1 MISGDTLAR
10 GGHSWFR
17 PGTKG
22 RSVLPLQEEVSP
34 ARARIAASV
43 PRALLIAFLLLLPAA
58 LNAADP
64 QDAVLQMVGVD
75 EKPGTAIPRDLPF
88 TDASGKPVRL
98 GDYLGDGPVLLTL
111 NYYTCPMLCPLTF
124 RSLAATME
132 RMKGFSLA
140 RDYRVVTV
148 SIDPDEI
155 PEIARAKANETH
167 ALMPDVRDGDGRW
180 PFLYGSPGSIRGL
193 AESVGYRYAKV
204 GREFAHPAV
213 TIVLSPG
220 GTVSRYLYGV
230 EIDPRDL
237 KLALIEA
244 SEGKIGASFA
254 GNALL
259 MYCFKYDPVGKKY
272 MLYARNV
279 MKVAGAVTLILL
291 AGLLAVLWWRYG
303 RAAKSPAK
311 GE

>member
-1 MISGDTLAR
+1 MR
-10 GGHSWFR
+10 
-17 PGTKG
+17 
-22 RSVLPLQEEVSP
+22 RSALRHVLLCVL
-34 ARARIAASV
+34 V
-43 PRALLIAFLLLLPAA
+43 LLLPAA
-58 LNAADP
+58 AGAADP
-64 QDAVLQMVGVD
+64 QDAILQKVGVD
-75 EKPGTAIPRDLPF
+75 EKPGAAIPRDLPF
-88 TDASGKPVRL
+88 TDASGKAVRL
-98 GDYLGDGPVLLTL
+98 ADYLGDGPLLLTL

-124 RSLAATME
+124 RSLAATMT

-167 ALMPDVRDGDGRW
+167 ALMPGVRDGDARW
-180 PFLYGSPGSIRGL
+180 PFLYGSAESIRRL
-193 AESVGYRYAKV
+193 AESVGYRYVKV

-220 GTVSRYLYGV
+220 GTVSRYLHGV

-244 SEGKIGASFA
+244 SEGKIGASSA

-272 MLYARNV
+272 ILYARNV

-291 AGLLAVLWWRYG
+291 AGLFAVLWWRYG
-303 RAAKSPAK
+303 RSAGQRGK

>member
-1 MISGDTLAR
+1 MLR
-10 GGHSWFR
+10 
-17 PGTKG
+17 
-22 RSVLPLQEEVSP
+22 E
-34 ARARIAASV
+34 
-43 PRALLIAFLLLLPAA
+43 
-58 LNAADP
+58 
-64 QDAVLQMVGVD
+64 VGVD
-75 EKPGTAIPRDLPF
+75 EKSGAAIPGDLPF
-88 TDASGKPVRL
+88 TDASGKAVRL
-98 GDYLGDGPVLLTL
+98 ADFLGDGPVLLTL

-124 RSLAATME
+124 RSLAATMAQV
-132 RMKGFSLA
+132 KGVSLA

-167 ALMPDVRDGDGRW
+167 GLIPDVREADARW
-180 PFLYGSPGSIRGL
+180 PFLYGSVDSVRRL
-193 AESVGYRYAKV
+193 TESVGFRYAKV

-244 SEGKIGASFA
+244 SEGKTGASSA

-259 MYCFKYDPVGKKY
+259 MYCFRYDPVGKKY
-272 MLYARNV
+272 MLHARNI
-279 MKVAGAVTLILL
+279 MKAAGAVTLVLL
-291 AGLLAVLWWRYG
+291 AGLLVVLWRKYG
-303 RAAKSPAK
+303 RTGGPPGK

>member
-1 MISGDTLAR
+1 VNG
-10 GGHSWFR
+10 
-17 PGTKG
+17 PGAL
-22 RSVLPLQEEVSP
+22 R
-34 ARARIAASV
+34 
-43 PRALLIAFLLLLPAA
+43 RALLLALLLLLPATA
-58 LNAADP
+58 PAADP
-64 QDAVLQMVGVD
+64 QDAILKEVGVD
-75 EKPGTAIPRDLPF
+75 EKPGAAIPRDLPF

-98 GDYLGDGPVLLTL
+98 ADYLGDGPVLLTL

-124 RSLAATME
+124 RSLAATMA
-132 RMKGFSLA
+132 RVKGFSLA

-167 ALMPDVRDGDGRW
+167 ALMPEVREADARW
-180 PFLYGSPGSIRGL
+180 PFLYGSAGSVARL
-193 AESVGYRYAKV
+193 AESVGYRYRKV
-204 GREFAHPAV
+204 GAEFAHPAV
-213 TIVLSPG
+213 MIVLSPG
-220 GTVSRYLYGV
+220 GTVSRYLYGI

-244 SEGKIGASFA
+244 AEGKIGESSA

-272 MLYARNV
+272 MLYARNI
-279 MKVAGAVTLILL
+279 MKAAGAVTLVLL
-291 AGLLAVLWWRYG
+291 AGLLFVLYRRYG
-303 RAAKSPAK
+303 RTAGPPGK

>member
-1 MISGDTLAR
+1 M
-10 GGHSWFR
+10 
-17 PGTKG
+17 
-22 RSVLPLQEEVSP
+22 
-34 ARARIAASV
+34 
-43 PRALLIAFLLLLPAA
+43 LLAFLLLLPAVA
-58 LNAADP
+58 LAADP
-64 QDAVLQMVGVD
+64 QDAILQEVGVD
-75 EKPGTAIPRDLPF
+75 EKPGAAIPRDLPF

-98 GDYLGDGPVLLTL
+98 ADYLGDGPVLLTL

-124 RSLAATME
+124 RRLAATMAQV
-132 RMKGFSLA
+132 KGVSLA

-167 ALMPDVRDGDGRW
+167 ALMPGLRDADARW
-180 PFLYGSPGSIRGL
+180 PFLYGSAGSIRRL
-193 AESVGYRYAKV
+193 AESVGYRYTKV
-204 GREFAHPAV
+204 GQEFAHPAA
-213 TIVLSPG
+213 TIVLSPA
-220 GTVSRYLYGV
+220 GTVSRYLYGI

-272 MLYARNV
+272 MLYARNI
-279 MKVAGAVTLILL
+279 MKAAGAITLILL
-291 AGLLAVLWWRYG
+291 AGLLAVLWRRYG
-303 RAAKSPAK
+303 RTPAHRVK

>member
-1 MISGDTLAR
+1 MM
-10 GGHSWFR
+10 
-17 PGTKG
+17 PP
-22 RSVLPLQEEVSP
+22 VLRHVLFCVL
-34 ARARIAASV
+34 V
-43 PRALLIAFLLLLPAA
+43 TLLPAA
-58 LNAADP
+58 ALAADP
-64 QDAVLQMVGVD
+64 QDAILREVGVD
-75 EKPGTAIPRDLPF
+75 EKPGAAIPRDLPF
-88 TDASGKPVRL
+88 TDASGKQVRL
-98 GDYLGDGPVLLTL
+98 ADYLGDGPVLLTL

-124 RSLAATME
+124 RRLAATME
-132 RMKGFSLA
+132 QVKGFSLA

-167 ALMPDVRDGDGRW
+167 ALMPGVRDGDARW
-180 PFLYGSPGSIRGL
+180 PFLYGSAGSIRRL

-204 GREFAHPAV
+204 GQEFAHPAV

-220 GTVSRYLYGV
+220 GAVSRYLYGIEV
-230 EIDPRDL
+230 DPRDL

-272 MLYARNV
+272 MLYARNI
-279 MKVAGAVTLILL
+279 MKAAGAVTLVLL
-291 AGLLAVLWWRYG
+291 AGLLAVLWRRYG
-303 RAAKSPAK
+303 RTPGPRGK

>member
-1 MISGDTLAR
+1 MMHSILRYTLLCVLVSLFSG
-10 GGHSWFR
+10 
-17 PGTKG
+17 
-22 RSVLPLQEEVSP
+22 
-34 ARARIAASV
+34 AAH
-43 PRALLIAFLLLLPAA
+43 
-58 LNAADP
+58 AADP
-64 QDAVLQMVGVD
+64 QDDILRQVGVD
-75 EKPGTAIPRDLPF
+75 EKPGAAIPRDLPF

-98 GDYLGDGPVLLTL
+98 ADYLGDGPVLLTL

-148 SIDPDEI
+148 SIDPGEI
-155 PEIARAKANETH
+155 PEIARAKASETH
-167 ALMPDVRDGDGRW
+167 GLMPGVRDGDARW
-180 PFLYGSPGSIRGL
+180 PFLYGSAESIRRL
-193 AESVGYRYAKV
+193 TETVGYRYVKV
-204 GREFAHPAV
+204 GREYAHPAV

-220 GTVSRYLYGV
+220 GSVSRYLYGV

-244 SEGKIGASFA
+244 ADGKIGASSA

-272 MLYARNV
+272 MLYARNI
-279 MKVAGAVTLILL
+279 MKAAGAATLILL
-291 AGLLAVLWWRYG
+291 AGLLAVLWRRYG
-303 RAAKSPAK
+303 RTAKPPGK

>member
-1 MISGDTLAR
+1 
-10 GGHSWFR
+10 
-17 PGTKG
+17 
-22 RSVLPLQEEVSP
+22 VSP
-34 ARARIAASV
+34 AHARIAASL
-43 PRALLIAFLLLLPAA
+43 PHALLLAFLLLLPAT
-58 LNAADP
+58 LHAADP
-64 QDAVLQMVGVD
+64 QDAILQQVGVD
-75 EKPGTAIPRDLPF
+75 EKPGAAIPRDLPF
-88 TDASGKPVRL
+88 TDASGRPVRL
-98 GDYLGDGPVLLTL
+98 AEYLGAGPVILTL

-124 RSLAATME
+124 RSLATTMGQV
-132 RMKGFSLA
+132 KGFSLE

-167 ALMPDVRDGDGRW
+167 ALMPGVREADARW
-180 PFLYGSPGSIRGL
+180 PFLYGSAGSIRRL
-193 AESVGYRYAKV
+193 AESVGYRYTKV
-204 GREFAHPAV
+204 GREFAHPSV
-213 TIVLSPG
+213 MIVLSPG

-244 SEGKIGASFA
+244 SEGKIGASSA

-272 MLYARNV
+272 MLYARNI
-279 MKVAGAVTLILL
+279 MKAAGAVTLILL
-291 AGLLAVLWWRYG
+291 AGLLAVLWKRYG
-303 RAAKSPAK
+303 RTGGPPGK

>member
-10 GGHSWFR
+10 GGHSWFN
-17 PGTKG
+17 PGWREGVSSHCGK
-22 RSVLPLQEEVSP
+22 VSP
-34 ARARIAASV
+34 AHARVSAFFCVLAVLLAA
-43 PRALLIAFLLLLPAA
+43 PAW
-58 LNAADP
+58 AADP
-64 QDAVLQMVGVD
+64 QDAILQEVGVD
-75 EKPGTAIPRDLPF
+75 EKPGAAIPRDLPF

-98 GDYLGDGPVLLTL
+98 ADFLGDGPVLLTL

-124 RSLAATME
+124 RSLAATMAQV
-132 RMKGFSLA
+132 KGISLA

-148 SIDPDEI
+148 SIDPEEI

-167 ALMPDVRDGDGRW
+167 GLTPDARDGDARW
-180 PFLYGSPGSIRGL
+180 PFLYGSVDSVRQL
-193 AESVGYRYAKV
+193 TESVGYRYRKV
-204 GREFAHPAV
+204 GREFAHPSV

-220 GTVSRYLYGV
+220 GTVSRYLYGI
-230 EIDPRDL
+230 EIDPRDM

-244 SEGKIGASFA
+244 SEGKIGASSA

-279 MKVAGAVTLILL
+279 MRAAGAVTLILL
-291 AGLLAVLWWRYG
+291 AGLLVVLWRRYG
-303 RAAKSPAK
+303 RTAGVPGK

>member
-1 MISGDTLAR
+1 MSVSLM
-10 GGHSWFR
+10 
-17 PGTKG
+17 G
-22 RSVLPLQEEVSP
+22 RSVLRHVLLCVL
-34 ARARIAASV
+34 V
-43 PRALLIAFLLLLPAA
+43 ALFPAA
-58 LNAADP
+58 APAADP
-64 QDAVLQMVGVD
+64 QDAVLQEVGVD
-75 EKPGTAIPRDLPF
+75 EKPGAAIPRDLPF

-98 GDYLGDGPVLLTL
+98 ANYLGDGPVLLTL

-124 RSLAATME
+124 RSLVATMAQV
-132 RMKGFSLA
+132 KGFSLA

-167 ALMPDVRDGDGRW
+167 ALMPEVREADARW
-180 PFLYGSPGSIRGL
+180 PFLYGSAGSVARL
-193 AESVGYRYAKV
+193 AESVGYRYRKV
-204 GREFAHPAV
+204 GAEFAHPAV
-213 TIVLSPG
+213 MIVLSPD
-220 GTVSRYLYGV
+220 GTVSRYLYGI

-244 SEGKIGASFA
+244 ADGKIGASSA

-272 MLYARNV
+272 MLYARNI
-279 MKVAGAVTLILL
+279 MKAAGAVTLVLL
-291 AGLLAVLWWRYG
+291 AGLLFVLYRRYG
-303 RAAKSPAK
+303 KTAGPPGK